1 MLILALDTSGRTA
14 SCALCRDGE
23 IIEYAA
29 RDSMLDHSS
38 TLLPLCE
45 ELLAR
50 HGLQAAAVD
59 AFAAVRG
66 PGSFTG
72 IRIGAAAVKGLAFS
86 LARPCAGISSMEAA
100 AWSMDGSG
108 RVCARVTARADEYYW
123 AMFEKDGGVRRLTED
138 AVGSEAEIAAA
149 MAAHGCT
156 QVITDGQN
164 ARGAALAAYELSK
177 NGILINC
184 HELVPSYLRQS
195 QAERMKKEKEN
206 MK

>member
-1 MLILALDTSGRTA
+1 MLILALDTSGKVA

-23 IIEYAA
+23 ITDSAG

-50 HGLQAAAVD
+50 HGLRAADVD
-59 AFAAVRG
+59 VFAAVKG

-86 LARPCAGISSMEAA
+86 LGRPCAGISSMEAA
-100 AWSMDGSG
+100 VWAWDGSG
-108 RVCARVTARADEYYW
+108 RVCSRITARAGEYYW
-123 AMFEKDGGVRRLTED
+123 ALFEKSGGVRRLTED
-138 AVGSEAEIAAA
+138 AVGGEEEIAAA

-156 QVITDGQN
+156 QVLTDGQN
-164 ARGAALAAYELSK
+164 ACGAALAAYELSRRDE
-177 NGILINC
+177 LINC
-184 HELVPSYLRQS
+184 HELTPSYLRQS
-195 QAERMKKEKEN
+195 QAERMRKEKEN
-206 MK
+206 IK